1 MAGLGATNPTLLDQ
15 IKATAPDGAIA
26 DVVEAL
32 TENNPILMDATA
44 MEGNLP
50 TGHRVTVRSGLP
62 TLAWRMY
69 NEGVAASKSTTIQV
83 DESCGMLN
91 GRSNLDCSLARLNGN
106 EAEFRALQDK
116 GFLQK
121 FNNQMAAALFYS
133 NIEQNPEQMQGLLP
147 RFNTLGLSQVVNYAG
162 ISSDAASG
170 AEQSSIWFVT
180 WSTDGCY
187 LIYPKG
193 SSAGLTRTDMGKQ
206 LVTDGTND
214 FLAWVTDFEW
224 QIGLA
229 VQDWRNI
236 VRVCNIDSSTMATDE
251 TWIEIAMIEGYNRI
265 HDLNAGRTICYM
277 SRQVKTWLERQVA
290 VKGTMN
296 YTPTDWHG
304 KTIQSFRGIPIVTCD
319 ALTVTEA
326 VVA

>member
-1 MAGLGATNPTLLDQ
+1 MAAIGATNPTLLDQ
-15 IKATAPDGAIA
+15 IKATAPGGEIA

-32 TENNPILMDATA
+32 EENNPILMDATA
-44 MEGNLP
+44 IEGNLP
-50 TGHRVTVRSGLP
+50 TGHRITVRSGLP

-69 NEGVAASKSTTIQV
+69 NEGVAPSKSTTIQV

-91 GRSNLDCSLARLNGN
+91 GRSNLDCSLAKMNGN
-106 EAEFRALQDK
+106 EAEFRALQDR

-133 NIEQNPEQMQGLLP
+133 NIEQTPEQIQGLLP
-147 RFNTLGLSQVVNYAG
+147 RFNTAALSQVVNYAS
-162 ISSDAASG
+162 ISSDAADG

-180 WSTDGCY
+180 WAPRGCY

-193 SSAGLTRTDMGKQ
+193 SAAGLTRTDMGKQ
-206 LVTDGTND
+206 LVSDGTND

-229 VQDWRNI
+229 VEDWRNI
-236 VRVCNIDSSTMATDE
+236 VRICNIDSGTMATDE
-251 TWIEIAMIEGYNRI
+251 TWIEIAMIEAYNRI
-265 HDLNAGRTICYM
+265 HDLNAGRTVCYM

-290 VKGTMN
+290 VKSTMN
-296 YTPTDWHG
+296 YTPVDWHG
-304 KTIQSFRGIPIVTCD
+304 RAVTGFRGIPIVTCD

-326 VVA
+326 VVS